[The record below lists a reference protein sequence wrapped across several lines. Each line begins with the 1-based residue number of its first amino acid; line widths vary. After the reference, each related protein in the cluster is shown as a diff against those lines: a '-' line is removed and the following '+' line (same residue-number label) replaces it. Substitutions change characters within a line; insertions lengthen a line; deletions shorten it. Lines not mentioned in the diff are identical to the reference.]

1 MITKTERIRAL
12 NDVLR
17 TTGIGGR
24 IVITSGIAALPLA
37 ESEAIV
43 RAVQTF
49 SDFNTDN
56 DPHGEH
62 DCAVLTA
69 AGQRVIFKVD
79 YYDHNMTYLAPD
91 PSDPEQTCRVLTL
104 MLSSEY

>member
-1 MITKTERIRAL
+1 MNTKTERIRAL

-17 TTGIGGR
+17 TTGVGGQ
-24 IVITSGIAALPLA
+24 VVVTSGIAALPQA
-37 ESEAIV
+37 EGEEVV

-49 SDFNTDN
+49 ADFNSDN

-69 AGQRVIFKVD
+69 AEQQVIFKID
-79 YYDHNMTYLAPD
+79 YYDCSMIYLSPD
-91 PSDPEQTCRVLTL
+91 PSDPEQTHRVLTL
-104 MLSSEY
+104 MLSNEY

>member
-1 MITKTERIRAL
+1 MTTTTERIRAL

-24 IVITSGIAALPLA
+24 ILMTAGIAALPEA
-37 ESEAIV
+37 EAAAILNAV
-43 RAVQTF
+43 RTF
-49 SDFNTDN
+49 TDFNPDN

-69 AGQRVIFKVD
+69 AGQRVIFKID
-79 YYDHNMTYLAPD
+79 YYDKAMTYLSPD
-91 PSDPEQTCRVLTL
+91 PSDPKQTCRVLTV

>member
-1 MITKTERIRAL
+1 MNIKTERIRGL

-17 TTGIGGR
+17 TTGVGGQ
-24 IVITSGIAALPLA
+24 VVVTSGIAALPPA
-37 ESEAIV
+37 EGVAIV

-49 SDFNTDN
+49 ADFNSDN

-69 AGQRVIFKVD
+69 AGQRVIFKID
-79 YYDHNMTYLAPD
+79 YYDRNMTYLSPD

-104 MLSSEY
+104 MLSNEY